1 MPAPSVSSALS
12 TTSCGFIQNV
22 YICLAIGVVLVVAAL
37 FVIRAITAKKP
48 LPGFEDVA

>member
-1 MPAPSVSSALS
+1 MSDRIFAGALM
-12 TTSCGFIQNV
+12 
-22 YICLAIGVVLVVAAL
+22 VVTLIYGYLAL